1 MPKIGDY
8 VISLAGTL
16 PGERRCGLA
25 EIYGELIKHPDAI
38 RFAVIAFDVQHIKVP
53 TDPGDQA
60 EPTLRI
66 KRWEVAEGDDAQA
79 VLNLIDAING
89 RREGSDAEQPTL
101 ATTAE
106 LGTAAGDGGQGEDGE
121 GEDGEGGEGE
131 GGPLGGWPAAAEDG
145 TLRGEG

>member
-8 VISLAGTL
+8 VINLAGTL

-25 EIYGELIKHPDAI
+25 EIYGDLIKHPDAI
-38 RFAVIAFDVQHIKVP
+38 RFAVIAFDVQHIKMP
-53 TDPGDQA
+53 TDPGEQP

-101 ATTAE
+101 ATVAEGGGGEQGE
-106 LGTAAGDGGQGEDGE
+106 LGEDGGQGEE
-121 GEDGEGGEGE
+121 YEYR
-131 GGPLGGWPAAAEDG
+131 PLGDWPAAGGDG
-145 TLRGEG
+145 TLRGEE